1 MWKVICTAGLVLG
14 LAGCDPIMSDS
25 DALGIP
31 SYDDFDAQREAEL
44 TGRFSDAALMPL
56 EVTTLPDLGDVGLLP
71 AGDAPTEAS
80 LPPAQPLDQSLPA
93 QETTAA
99 AAAVDGP
106 QPLGIDQASR
116 DGFSAENDF
125 DAVSGQRS
133 IEDDAQR
140 LARIREQ
147 YQQIA
152 PTAVP
157 DRPGTAAPNIVEY
170 ALATTNPVGLKI
182 YPRILPSERRF
193 LRNCATYRN
202 ADQAQRDF
210 LARGGPKSDRRGLDP
225 DGDGYACG
233 WDPSPF
239 RVILDGA
246 NSN

>member
-31 SYDDFDAQREAEL
+31 SYNDFDAQREAEL
-44 TGRFSDAALMPL
+44 TGRLSDTATMPL

-80 LPPAQPLDQSLPA
+80 LPAPQPLDQTPLV
-93 QETTAA
+93 QETSADATG
-99 AAAVDGP
+99 DGL
-106 QPLGIDQASR
+106 QPLGIDQVSSG
-116 DGFSAENDF
+116 GFSTENDF
-125 DAVSGQRS
+125 GAVAGQRS
-133 IEDDAQR
+133 IEDDAER
-140 LARIREQ
+140 LARIRDQ
-147 YQQIA
+147 YQQVA

-157 DRPGTAAPNIVEY
+157 DRPGTATPNIVEY

-182 YPRILPSERRF
+182 YTRILPSERRF

-239 RVILDGA
+239 RVVLDGA
-246 NSN
+246 NFN